1 MRKLFF
7 SLVALSCLTASAQFG
22 APRQNPIVPSVTENV
37 VEDFKPASSNQD
49 NKQYPMVNSQ
59 RMVRAQISAPNATS
73 VGLDIAGKIYQMTK
87 DENGV
92 WTGTSEPQDEGFH
105 YYQLNIDGASVPDPG
120 SLYYYGA
127 SRWGSGIEIPSEDQD
142 FWQVK
147 NVPQGSISE
156 VFYWSTYTE
165 KMRRCHVYLPAE
177 YYTNPTK
184 KFPVLYLQHGMGENE
199 YGWAEQGHT
208 AQILDNLIAEGKA
221 VPCIIVMDNG
231 LNTSRPGEQGGFG
244 FGGQRPQGQRPQGA
258 PGQRGQRPQGMS
270 QDGAQGQR
278 PQGQRGQRPQGGQ
291 GQGGQR
297 PGGFGQGGQRR
308 GGFGGF
314 GGFSEGFKNVL
325 FNDIIPMVEKNY
337 RVIADPQHRAYAGLS
352 MGGMQAREIT
362 LANPDKFAYVG
373 SFSSGAWSVDQVKES
388 EGFAKNVKLLFM
400 SGGGKENM
408 GCVEAAK
415 NIKEQLGMNAVGYE
429 SPGTAHEWH
438 TWRRSLYQFAQ
449 LIFK

>member
-1 MRKLFF
+1 MKQFF
-7 SLVALSCLTASAQFG
+7 LLAAVALTSMTASAQFG
-22 APRQNPIVPSVTENV
+22 AQRGNPVVPSVKAE
-37 VEDFKPASSNQD
+37 VEDFKPAISNQE
-49 NKQYPMVNSQ
+49 NKQFPAVNSKRQ
-59 RMVRAQISAPNATS
+59 VRAQIMAPNAKF
-73 VGLDIAGKIYQMTK
+73 VGLDIAGKIYEMTK
-87 DENGV
+87 DENGL

-105 YYQLNIDGASVPDPG
+105 YYQLNIDGASVPDPA

-127 SRWGSGIEIPSEDQD
+127 SRWGSGIEVPSADQD

-147 NVPQGSISE
+147 NVPQGSVSE

-231 LNTSRPGEQGGFG
+231 LNARRPGEQGGFG
-244 FGGQRPQGQRPQGA
+244 GPRPQRPQGGAAPQGQRRQGA
-258 PGQRGQRPQGMS
+258 PGQAGP
-270 QDGAQGQR
+270 
-278 PQGQRGQRPQGGQ
+278 
-291 GQGGQR
+291 
-297 PGGFGQGGQRR
+297 RR
-308 GGFGGF
+308 GGF

-362 LANPDKFAYVG
+362 LANPEKFAYVG
-373 SFSSGAWSVDQVKES
+373 SFSSGAWSVDQVKNS

-408 GCVEAAK
+408 GCEEAAK
-415 NIKEQLGMNAVGYE
+415 KIHDELGMNAVGYE

>member
-1 MRKLFF
+1 MKQFF
-7 SLVALSCLTASAQFG
+7 LLAAVALTSMTASAQFG
-22 APRQNPIVPSVTENV
+22 AQRGNPVVPSVKAE
-37 VEDFKPASSNQD
+37 VEDFKPAISNQE
-49 NKQYPMVNSQ
+49 NKQFPAVNSQ
-59 RMVRAQISAPNATS
+59 RQVRAQIMAPNAKF
-73 VGLDIAGKIYQMTK
+73 VGLDIAGKIYEMTK
-87 DENGV
+87 DENGL

-105 YYQLNIDGASVPDPG
+105 YYQLNIDGASVPDPA

-127 SRWGSGIEIPSEDQD
+127 SRWGSGIEVPSADQD

-147 NVPQGSISE
+147 NVPQGSVSE

-231 LNTSRPGEQGGFG
+231 LNARRPGEQGGFG
-244 FGGQRPQGQRPQGA
+244 GFGGARPQRPQGAAAPQGQRPQGA
-258 PGQRGQRPQGMS
+258 
-270 QDGAQGQR
+270 QGQA
-278 PQGQRGQRPQGGQ
+278 GQAGP
-291 GQGGQR
+291 
-297 PGGFGQGGQRR
+297 RR

-362 LANPDKFAYVG
+362 LANPEKFAYVG
-373 SFSSGAWSVDQVKES
+373 SFSSGAWSVDQVKNS

-408 GCVEAAK
+408 GCEEAAK
-415 NIKEQLGMNAVGYE
+415 KIHDELGMNAVGYE

>member
-1 MRKLFF
+1 MKKIFL
-7 SLVALSCLTASAQFG
+7 SLLALVSLTASAQFG
-22 APRQNPIVPSVTENV
+22 APRQNPVVPSVVAN

-49 NKQYPMVNSQ
+49 NKQYPMVNSE
-59 RMVRAQISAPNATS
+59 RMVRAQISAPNAKE
-73 VGLDIAGKIYQMTK
+73 VGLDIGGTIYQMTK
-87 DENGV
+87 DEKGV
-92 WTGTSEPQDEGFH
+92 WTGTSAPQDEGFH
-105 YYQLNIDGASVPDPG
+105 YYQLNLDGASVPDPG

-127 SRWGSGIEIPSEDQD
+127 SRWGSGIEIPSTDPE

-147 NVPQGSISE
+147 NVPQGTLSE

-165 KMRRCHVYLPAE
+165 KMRRCFVYLPNE
-177 YYTNPTK
+177 YFANPTK

-199 YGWAEQGHT
+199 YGWGAQGHT
-208 AQILDNLIAEGKA
+208 AQIMDKLIAEKKA

-231 LNTSRPGEQGGFG
+231 LNANRPGEGGGFG

-258 PGQRGQRPQGMS
+258 PGQ
-270 QDGAQGQR
+270 
-278 PQGQRGQRPQGGQ
+278 GG
-291 GQGGQR
+291 
-297 PGGFGQGGQRR
+297 PRR
-308 GGFGGF
+308 GGF

-362 LANPDKFAYVG
+362 LANPEKFAYVG
-373 SFSSGAWSVDQVKES
+373 SFSSGAWNVDQVKNS
-388 EGFAKNVKLLFM
+388 KGFAKNVKLLFM

-449 LIFK
+449 LMFK